1 MLFTKGEKV
10 SDEENEKYVI
20 DDEVVVEKRGDK
32 NNSKM
37 TSSTKSINTYK
48 IETDKIQKKINKRK
62 IIKETIKNNGN
73 VWKNDGKRTT
83 CERKNNTEYDK
94 EKDSRTSSTKLCR
107 MISKNIIIPSDDP
120 T

>member
-1 MLFTKGEKV
+1 MFTNSEYGRMLFTKGEKV

-48 IETDKIQKKINKRK
+48 IETDTIQKKINKRK

-73 VWKNDGKRTT
+73 VWENDGKRTT
-83 CERKNNTEYDK
+83 CERGNNTGYIE
-94 EKDSRTSSTKLCR
+94 EKDSSQSSNKSCR
-107 MISKNIIIPSDDP
+107 I
-120 T
+120 